1 MSIGGA
7 GKSMVIECLTQWA
20 HRILKK
26 AGDDPK
32 TPIVLKA
39 ATTGAASTLI
49 DGSTFYFSLGFD
61 FSSKHSSLNEK
72 EKEMKREQLKNLK
85 ILIIDEFSML
95 KADILYRIH
104 LRLREVTQINE
115 DFGGVTI
122 FLFGDPAQLK
132 PIRGSYVFD
141 EPNCLDYKLAYGD
154 GSDSLW
160 RRFDV
165 IKLEENHR
173 QGQDKVYADMLN
185 RIRLNKQTEED
196 MKKLKTRERSKDH
209 PDIKNALFISA
220 KVKPVKTFNDKALNE
235 VTGKLYV
242 SKATH
247 IQAMVKSYKPRVDQT
262 TGRIGNTQ
270 YLDEL
275 QLKIGARVMLIFNVD
290 VSDLLCNGALGTV
303 LGIEINQKEIVIAL
317 IVKFDNPAEGQE
329 ARKQNPMLSQKYP
342 DGTVIKKK
350 EQVESF
356 KKSRIDILHSQTNPI
371 SYCSFMGSHCA

>member
-1 MSIGGA
+1 
-7 GKSMVIECLTQWA
+7 
-20 HRILKK
+20 
-26 AGDDPK
+26 
-32 TPIVLKA
+32 
-39 ATTGAASTLI
+39 
-49 DGSTFYFSLGFD
+49 
-61 FSSKHSSLNEK
+61 
-72 EKEMKREQLKNLK
+72 MKREQLKNLK

-122 FLFGDPAQLK
+122 FLFGDPL
-132 PIRGSYVFD
+132 RGSYVFD

-196 MKKLKTRERSKDH
+196 RKKLKTRERSKDH
-209 PDIKNALFISA
+209 PDLKNALFISA

-262 TGRIGNTQ
+262 TGRIGDTQ
-270 YLDEL
+270 Y
-275 QLKIGARVMLIFNVD
+275 Q
-290 VSDLLCNGALGTV
+290 
-303 LGIEINQKEIVIAL
+303 
-317 IVKFDNPAEGQE
+317 
-329 ARKQNPMLSQKYP
+329 
-342 DGTVIKKK
+342 
-350 EQVESF
+350 
-356 KKSRIDILHSQTNPI
+356 
-371 SYCSFMGSHCA
+371 